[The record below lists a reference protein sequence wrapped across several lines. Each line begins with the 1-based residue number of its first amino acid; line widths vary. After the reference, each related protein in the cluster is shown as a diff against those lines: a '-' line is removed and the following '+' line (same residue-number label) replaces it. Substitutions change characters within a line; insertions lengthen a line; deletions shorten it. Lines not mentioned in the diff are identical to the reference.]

1 MLDFRLEVTLLVL
14 DYVCGSL
21 SLSPSLWSLL
31 GQSNRKLQAEVVY
44 IGSFSHTHWLM
55 FFNSVGNV
63 KLADG
68 EVFIG
73 YHSDIAASTILM
85 SWESLLTEGQDLTA
99 ELKEEVIVYNYLW
112 FGQSKQIHNA
122 IYSYIWNIKTNKRQA
137 ESPVLPCMNSV
148 TTCKCVK
155 LFCLG
160 LTHMVDWALKIK

>member
-1 MLDFRLEVTLLVL
+1 MLDFRSEVTLLVL
-14 DYVCGSL
+14 DYVCDFL
-21 SLSPSLWSLL
+21 SPSPSLWSLL

-99 ELKEEVIVYNYLW
+99 ELTEEVIVYNYLW
-112 FGQSKQIHNA
+112 FCQSKQIE
-122 IYSYIWNIKTNKRQA
+122 ILKLIKDA
-137 ESPVLPCMNSV
+137 ESPVSPCMNNV